1 MPAAQT
7 TTVQALQG
15 DTLDQLCQRHLGT
28 TAGTVEA
35 TLLLNPGLADL
46 GPVIPHGTAVTLPD
60 AAPQAEQRQVVN
72 LWD

>member
-1 MPAAQT
+1 MAAT
-7 TTVQALQG
+7 SITVTALQG

-35 TLLLNPGLADL
+35 TLVLNPGLADL
-46 GPVIPHGTAVTLPD
+46 GPELPLGTPVTLP
-60 AAPQAEQRQVVN
+60 AQPARATANRLK